1 MVSDV
6 TVAWAEAAAN
16 GGRFAWR
23 LDTEGKRSGE
33 CLQWG
38 EPFMWKHFGKEYPAI
53 RRSDGV
59 SEGWIELDN
68 LTLEWDGE

>member
-1 MVSDV
+1 MSDV
-6 TVAWAEAAAN
+6 TVTWAEAAAN

-23 LDTEGKRSGE
+23 LDTEGKRRGE

-38 EPFMWKHFGKEYPAI
+38 KPFMWRHFDKEYPAI
-53 RRSDGV
+53 RWSDGV